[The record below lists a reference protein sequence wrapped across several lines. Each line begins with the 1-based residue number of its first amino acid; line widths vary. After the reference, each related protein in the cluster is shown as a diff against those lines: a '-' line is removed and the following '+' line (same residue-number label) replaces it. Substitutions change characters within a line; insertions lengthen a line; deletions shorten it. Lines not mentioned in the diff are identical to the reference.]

1 MTSYESLPP
10 ETRVWIYQSNRPLT
24 EEEVKLV
31 KPNIQNFATKWISHS
46 RDLRA
51 FADILHNQF
60 IVLMVDESQAGASGC
75 SIDSSVHYL
84 QSLQRELGI
93 DLFDRMNFAWKSNDT
108 VKTANRDEFAR
119 LYQAGEVTDE
129 TLVFDNLVNTKASF
143 EAKWIKPLK
152 ESWHTRMV

>member
-31 KPNIQNFATKWISHS
+31 KPNVQSFATKWISHS

-51 FADILHNQF
+51 YADVYHNQF

-93 DLFDRMNFAWKSNDT
+93 DLFDRMNFAWKANNA
-108 VKTANRDEFAR
+108 VRTANRDEFAR
-119 LYQAGEVTDE
+119 LYQTGEVTDD
-129 TLVFDNLVNTKASF
+129 TLVFDNLVNTKAAF
-143 EAKWIKPLK
+143 EAKWVKPLK